1 MVSNVA
7 LKEKNVVFI
16 LKTIIFIFVSAIF
29 LLKGEP
35 YFLLVMLYALLSSYD
50 ERIYIISNC
59 SSIVLGYV
67 LSIDQ
72 GNMIVLISALFLLFK
87 LFVAFL

>member
-1 MVSNVA
+1 MVSNVT

-16 LKTIIFIFVSAIF
+16 LKTIIFIFISAIL

-59 SSIVLGYV
+59 SYSSIFHDNQLWFPILICNYGRII
-67 LSIDQ
+67 LNRQSI
-72 GNMIVLISALFLLFK
+72 
-87 LFVAFL
+87 